1 MHAVVVLL
9 PGVTSAAML
18 CSLKMVLWFLRGR
31 SAALIMQFCQPTSR
45 VCSDTRR
52 VVTKKMRLLQED
64 TMKVSSQEIALSLLH
79 TWDSGLRK
87 YCFCAVMD
95 ELVQIGCDI
104 PLSMSSAIQP
114 PCSSFTQEK
123 VGKNVHHRFMQ
134 RSFVVLHA

>member
-64 TMKVSSQEIALSLLH
+64 THEGKQQGNCTFLAAYVGFGFEEILFLMN
-79 TWDSGLRK
+79 WCR
-87 YCFCAVMD
+87 
-95 ELVQIGCDI
+95 
-104 PLSMSSAIQP
+104 
-114 PCSSFTQEK
+114 
-123 VGKNVHHRFMQ
+123 
-134 RSFVVLHA
+134 